1 MGDKTKWEEIRDY
14 FRFWPFQG
22 WEWRIRNFIN
32 IVDDPVD
39 NIKHK
44 IHGMS
49 IFGLKIY
56 LPKWLM
62 KATGTRP

>member
-1 MGDKTKWEEIRDY
+1 MKKSKWQEIKEY
-14 FRFWPFQG
+14 FAFWPING
-22 WEWRIRNFIN
+22 WEWRIRNFENLI
-32 IVDDPVD
+32 DDPIDDV
-39 NIKHK
+39 KHK

-62 KATGTRP
+62 GGSGDPNK